1 MDFDDTPAEAAFRA
15 EVRAWLET
23 NAEAKRH
30 ARDFVGDGLPPA
42 ERLAAARAWQAK
54 KAAAGYSAVNWPR
67 EFGGLGATVLE
78 QLIVRQ
84 EESRF
89 RSTFGIF
96 EIGLGMCLPTL
107 MAYGS
112 EAHKASRIRP
122 GLSGQEIWCQMFS
135 EPAAGSDVAGVL
147 TRARRDGDGDEWI
160 VNGQKVW
167 TTGAQFSDYGLLL
180 ARTDPTLPKHAGLTM
195 FFVDMKSAGIEVR
208 PIRQMAGESEFNE
221 VFFTDLRVPDHQRLG
236 AVGAG
241 WKVALTTL
249 MHERLSVGAE
259 IGLLNFDALWTVV
272 QEAGQLQDP
281 LAIEQLAE
289 AWVAE
294 EGLRLHQCR
303 TLTALSRGGVP
314 GPEQSIA
321 KLVKA
326 SLAQRMANFA
336 IELQGEAGQLGCDDP
351 TSSGQAVER
360 AWAWSAAMRIAGG
373 TDEILRN
380 IIAERVL
387 GLPEEARQDKGIPFN
402 EVPR

>member
-15 EVRAWLET
+15 EVRAWFEAH
-23 NAEAKRH
+23 AEPKRH
-30 ARDFVGDGLPPA
+30 ARDFVGDGLPPD
-42 ERLAAARAWQAK
+42 ERLAAAKAWQAK
-54 KAAAGYSAVNWPR
+54 KAAAGYAAVTWPR
-67 EFGGLGATVLE
+67 EHGGLAGTAVQ

-89 RSTFGIF
+89 RGAFGIF

-112 EAHKASRIRP
+112 EEHKARRIRP
-122 GLSGQEIWCQMFS
+122 GLRGDEIWCQMFS

-147 TRARRDGDGDEWI
+147 TRARPEGDEWV

-180 ARTDPTLPKHAGLTM
+180 ARTDASVPKHAGLTM
-195 FFVDMKSAGIEVR
+195 FFVDMQSPGIQVR
-208 PIRQMAGESEFNE
+208 PIRQMAGASEFNE
-221 VFFTDLRVPDHQRLG
+221 VFFTDVRVPDHQRLG

-249 MHERLSVGAE
+249 MHERLTVGTD
-259 IGLLNFDALWTVV
+259 IGLLNFDALWAAV
-272 QEAGQLQDP
+272 QAAGQLQAP
-281 LAIEQLAE
+281 RAVEHLAE

-303 TLTALSRGGVP
+303 TITALSRGGVP

-326 SLAQRMANFA
+326 GLAQRMANFA
-336 IELQGEAGQLGCDDP
+336 LELQGEAGQVGCDDP
-351 TSSGQAVER
+351 TAVAQPVER

-387 GLPEEARQDKGIPFN
+387 GLPEEARQDKGMPFN

>member
-15 EVRAWLET
+15 EVRAWLAA
-23 NAEAKRH
+23 NAEPKRH
-30 ARDFVGDGLPPA
+30 ARDFVGDGLPPH
-42 ERLAAARAWQAK
+42 ERLAAARAWQAR
-54 KAAAGYSAVNWPR
+54 KAAAGYAAVTWPR
-67 EFGGLGATVLE
+67 ELGGLGGTAVQ

-84 EESRF
+84 EESHF

-112 EAHKASRIRP
+112 EAHKARRIRP
-122 GLSGQEIWCQMFS
+122 GLYGQEIWCQMFS

-147 TRARRDGDGDEWI
+147 TRARPDGQHWV

-167 TTGAQFSDYGLLL
+167 TTGAQFSDFGLLL
-180 ARTDPTLPKHAGLTM
+180 ARTDPTAPKHAGLTM
-195 FFVDMKSAGIEVR
+195 FFVDMKSPGIEVR
-208 PIRQMAGESEFNE
+208 PIRQMDGDSEFNE
-221 VFFTDLRVPDHQRLG
+221 VFLTDVRVPDDQRLG

-259 IGLLNFDALWTVV
+259 IGLLNFDALWSVV
-272 QEAGQLQDP
+272 QGAGCLDEP
-281 LAIEQLAE
+281 LAVEHLAD

-294 EGLRLHQCR
+294 EGLRLHHCR
-303 TLTALSRGGVP
+303 SLTAVSRGGTP

-326 SLAQRMANFA
+326 TLAQRMATFA
-336 IELQGEAGQLGCDDP
+336 LQLRGEAGRVGDDD
-351 TSSGQAVER
+351 SSSDPHVVER
-360 AWAWSAAMRIAGG
+360 TWTRAAAMRIAGG

-387 GLPEEARQDKGIPFN
+387 GLPEEARLDKGIPFN
-402 EVPR
+402 EIPR

>member
-15 EVRAWLET
+15 EVRAWLAA
-23 NAEAKRH
+23 NAEPKRH
-30 ARDFVGDGLPPA
+30 ARDFVGDGLPPH
-42 ERLAAARAWQAK
+42 ERLAAARAWQAR
-54 KAAAGYSAVNWPR
+54 KAAAGYAAVTWPR
-67 EFGGLGATVLE
+67 ELGGLGGTAVQ

-84 EESRF
+84 EESHF

-112 EAHKASRIRP
+112 EAHKARRIRP
-122 GLSGQEIWCQMFS
+122 GLYGQEIWCQMFS

-147 TRARRDGDGDEWI
+147 TRARPDGQHWV

-167 TTGAQFSDYGLLL
+167 TTGAQFSDFGLLL
-180 ARTDPTLPKHAGLTM
+180 ARTDPTAPKHAGLTM
-195 FFVDMKSAGIEVR
+195 FFVDMKSPGIEVR
-208 PIRQMAGESEFNE
+208 PIRQMDGDSEFNE
-221 VFFTDLRVPDHQRLG
+221 VFLTDVRVPDDQRLG

-259 IGLLNFDALWTVV
+259 IGLLNFDALWSVV
-272 QEAGQLQDP
+272 QGAGCLDEP
-281 LAIEQLAE
+281 LAVEHLAD

-294 EGLRLHQCR
+294 EGLRLHHCR
-303 TLTALSRGGVP
+303 SLTALSRGGTP

-326 SLAQRMANFA
+326 TLAQRMATFA
-336 IELQGEAGQLGCDDP
+336 LQLRGEAGRVGDDD
-351 TSSGQAVER
+351 SSSDPHVVER
-360 AWAWSAAMRIAGG
+360 TWTRAAAMRIAGG

-387 GLPEEARQDKGIPFN
+387 GLPEEARLDKGIPFN
-402 EVPR
+402 EIPR

>member
-15 EVRAWLET
+15 EVRTWLQA
-23 NAEAKRH
+23 NAEPKRH
-30 ARDFVGDGLPPA
+30 ARDFVGDGLPPS

-54 KAAAGYSAVNWPR
+54 KAAAGYAAVTWPR
-67 EFGGLGATVLE
+67 QYGGLGGTVVQ

-84 EESRF
+84 EESRY
-89 RSTFGIF
+89 RSAFGIF

-112 EAHKASRIRP
+112 DSHKARHVRP
-122 GLSGQEIWCQMFS
+122 GLCGQEIWCQMFS

-147 TRARRDGDGDEWI
+147 TSARRDGDDWV

-167 TTGAQFSDYGLLL
+167 TTGAQFSDFGLLL
-180 ARTDPTLPKHAGLTM
+180 VRTDTTVPKHAGLTM
-195 FFVDMKSAGIEVR
+195 FFVDMKSPGIEVR

-221 VFFTDLRVPDHQRLG
+221 VFFTDMRVPDHQRLG

-259 IGLLNFDALWTVV
+259 IGLLNFDAFWRVV
-272 QEAGQLQDP
+272 QDAGQLHEP
-281 LAIEQLAE
+281 RAIEQLAD

-303 TLTALSRGGVP
+303 ALTALSRGGVP

-336 IELQGEAGQLGCDDP
+336 LELQGEAGQLGCDDP
-351 TSSGQAVER
+351 ASGGQAVER

>member
-15 EVRAWLET
+15 DVRAWLEA
-23 NAEAKRH
+23 NAEPKRH
-30 ARDFVGDGLPPA
+30 ARDFVGDGLPPD
-42 ERLAAARAWQAK
+42 ERLAAARAWQAR
-54 KAAAGYSAVNWPR
+54 KAAAGYAAVTWPR
-67 EFGGLGATVLE
+67 ELGGLGGTAVQ

-89 RSTFGIF
+89 RSSFGIF

-112 EAHKASRIRP
+112 EAHKARRIRP
-122 GLSGQEIWCQMFS
+122 GLYGQEIWCQMFS

-147 TRARRDGDGDEWI
+147 TRARPEGHHWV

-167 TTGAQFSDYGLLL
+167 TTGAQFSDFGLLL
-180 ARTDPTLPKHAGLTM
+180 ARTDPTVPKHAGLTM
-195 FFVDMKSAGIEVR
+195 FFVDMKSPGIEVR
-208 PIRQMAGESEFNE
+208 PIRQMDGDSEFNE
-221 VFFTDLRVPDHQRLG
+221 VFFTDVRVPDDQRLG

-259 IGLLNFDALWTVV
+259 IGLLNFEALWAVV
-272 QEAGQLQDP
+272 KAAGRLDEP
-281 LAIEQLAE
+281 LAGEHLAD

-294 EGLRLHQCR
+294 EGLRLHHCR
-303 TLTALSRGGVP
+303 SLTALSRGGTP

-326 SLAQRMANFA
+326 TLAQRMATFA
-336 IELQGEAGQLGCDDP
+336 LQLRGEAGQVGDADP
-351 TSSGQAVER
+351 TSDQYVVER
-360 AWAWSAAMRIAGG
+360 TWTRAAAMRIAGG

-387 GLPEEARQDKGIPFN
+387 GLPEEARLDKGVPFN
-402 EVPR
+402 EIPQ

>member
-1 MDFDDTPAEAAFRA
+1 MDFDDSPTEAAFRA
-15 EVRAWLET
+15 EVRAWLEAH
-23 NAEAKRH
+23 AEPKRH
-30 ARDFVGDGLPPA
+30 ARDFVGDGLPPD
-42 ERLAAARAWQAK
+42 ERLAAARAWQAR
-54 KAAAGYSAVNWPR
+54 KAAAGYAAVTWPR
-67 EFGGLGATVLE
+67 ELGGLGGTAVQ

-84 EESRF
+84 EESHF
-89 RSTFGIF
+89 RSSFGIF

-112 EAHKASRIRP
+112 ESHKARRIRP
-122 GLSGQEIWCQMFS
+122 GLYGEEIWCQMFS

-147 TRARRDGDGDEWI
+147 TRARPEGHHWV

-167 TTGAQFSDYGLLL
+167 TTGAQFSDFGLLL
-180 ARTDPTLPKHAGLTM
+180 ARTDPNAPKHAGLTM
-195 FFVDMKSAGIEVR
+195 FFVDMKSPGIEVR
-208 PIRQMAGESEFNE
+208 PIRQMDGDSEFNE
-221 VFFTDLRVPDHQRLG
+221 VFFTDVRVPDDQRLG

-259 IGLLNFDALWTVV
+259 IGLLNFDALWAVV
-272 QEAGQLQDP
+272 KAAGRLDEP
-281 LAIEQLAE
+281 LAGEHLAD

-294 EGLRLHQCR
+294 EGLRLHHCR
-303 TLTALSRGGVP
+303 SLTALSRGGTP

-326 SLAQRMANFA
+326 TLAQRMATFA
-336 IELQGEAGQLGCDDP
+336 LQLRGEAGQVGDADP
-351 TSSGQAVER
+351 TSDAYVVER
-360 AWAWSAAMRIAGG
+360 TWTRAAAMRIAGG

-387 GLPEEARQDKGIPFN
+387 GLPEEARLDKGIPFN
-402 EVPR
+402 EIPR

>member
-15 EVRAWLET
+15 EVRAWFEA
-23 NAEAKRH
+23 NAEPRRH
-30 ARDFVGDGLPPA
+30 ARDFVGDGLPPL
-42 ERLAAARAWQAK
+42 ERLAAAKAWQAK
-54 KAAAGYSAVNWPR
+54 KAAAGYAAVTWPR
-67 EFGGLGATVLE
+67 EYGCLAGTVIQ

-89 RSTFGIF
+89 RGAFGIF

-112 EAHKASRIRP
+112 EEHKAQRIRP
-122 GLSGQEIWCQMFS
+122 GLWGDEIWCQMFT

-147 TRARRDGDGDEWI
+147 TRARQDGDAWV

-180 ARTDPTLPKHAGLTM
+180 ARTDPTVPKHAGLTM
-195 FFVDMKSAGIEVR
+195 FFVDMKRPGIDVR
-208 PIRQMAGESEFNE
+208 PIRQMAGASEFNE
-221 VFFTDLRVPDHQRLG
+221 VFFTDLRIPDDQRLG
-236 AVGAG
+236 AVGGG

-249 MHERLSVGAE
+249 MHERLAVGTD
-259 IGLLNFDALWTVV
+259 IGLLNFDALWAAV
-272 QEAGQLQDP
+272 QAAGQLHAP
-281 LAIEQLAE
+281 RAVEHLAE
-289 AWVAE
+289 SWVAE

-303 TLTALSRGGVP
+303 AVTALSRGGVP

-326 SLAQRMANFA
+326 TLAQRMANFA
-336 IELQGEAGQLGCDDP
+336 LELQGEAGQVGCDDP
-351 TSSGQAVER
+351 GAVGQPVER

-387 GLPEEARQDKGIPFN
+387 GLPEEARQDKGMPFN

>member
-15 EVRAWLET
+15 EVRAWLEAH
-23 NAEAKRH
+23 AEPKRH
-30 ARDFVGDGLPPA
+30 ARDFIGDGLPPD
-42 ERLAAARAWQAK
+42 ERLAAARAWQAR
-54 KAAAGYSAVNWPR
+54 KAAAGYAAVTWPR
-67 EFGGLGATVLE
+67 ELGGLGGTAVQ

-89 RSTFGIF
+89 RSSFGIF

-112 EAHKASRIRP
+112 EAHKARRIRP
-122 GLSGQEIWCQMFS
+122 GLYGEEIWCQMFS

-147 TRARRDGDGDEWI
+147 TRARPEGHHWV

-167 TTGAQFSDYGLLL
+167 TTGAQFSDFGLLL
-180 ARTDPTLPKHAGLTM
+180 ARTDPTVPKHAGLTM
-195 FFVDMKSAGIEVR
+195 FFVDMKSPGVEVR
-208 PIRQMAGESEFNE
+208 PIRQMDGDSEFNE
-221 VFFTDLRVPDHQRLG
+221 VFFTDVRVPDDQRLG

-259 IGLLNFDALWTVV
+259 IGLLNFDALWAVV
-272 QEAGQLQDP
+272 KAAGCLGDP
-281 LAIEQLAE
+281 LSVEHLAD

-294 EGLRLHQCR
+294 EGLRLHHCR
-303 TLTALSRGGVP
+303 SLTALSRGGTP

-326 SLAQRMANFA
+326 TLAQRMATFA
-336 IELQGEAGQLGCDDP
+336 LQLCGEAGQVSDADP
-351 TSSGQAVER
+351 TSDAYVVER
-360 AWAWSAAMRIAGG
+360 TWTRAAAMRIAGG
-373 TDEILRN
+373 TDEVLRN

-387 GLPEEARQDKGIPFN
+387 GLPEEARLDKGVPFN